1 MSLAVASAMN
11 GIRGI
16 RELFFI
22 FLWKLKF
29 DEIPLDQF
37 LNSCAIF

>member
-1 MSLAVASAMN
+1 MSLAIALAMN

-16 RELFFI
+16 KELFFK
-22 FLWKLKF
+22 FLWKLEF

-37 LNSCAIF
+37 LNNCALF